1 MRSQQMEKTMDI
13 NKSLNYFMKFHRMS
27 QADIAREGNL
37 SPATISL
44 IRNGHRE
51 PSCATLVT
59 LSDLFEVP
67 VSEFIRRGEDG

>member
-1 MRSQQMEKTMDI
+1 MDI
-13 NKSLNYFMKFHRMS
+13 NKSLNYFMKFHHMS

-51 PSCATLVT
+51 PSCSTLVT
-59 LSDLFEVP
+59 LADLFEVT